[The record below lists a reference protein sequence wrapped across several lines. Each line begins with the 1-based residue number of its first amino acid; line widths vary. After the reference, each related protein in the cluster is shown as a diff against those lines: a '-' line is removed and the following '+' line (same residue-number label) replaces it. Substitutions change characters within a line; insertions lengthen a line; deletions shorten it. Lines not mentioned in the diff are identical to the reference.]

1 MNINK
6 DLKNLMNDN
15 DFKDKI
21 KKEKKLNH
29 ISEIKDFKKKD
40 FKKKDFNYKCINV
53 FKFILKWVFKNLFLT
68 IKMNNE
74 IKCIITL
81 RTFMINDV
89 NENDLKYIYYQD
101 FNRLIDY
108 FKL

>member
-1 MNINK
+1 
-6 DLKNLMNDN
+6 
-15 DFKDKI
+15 
-21 KKEKKLNH
+21 
-29 ISEIKDFKKKD
+29 
-40 FKKKDFNYKCINV
+40 
-53 FKFILKWVFKNLFLT
+53 
-68 IKMNNE
+68 MNNE

>member
-1 MNINK
+1 MIMNINK

-29 ISEIKDFKKKD
+29 ISEIKDFKKI
-40 FKKKDFNYKCINV
+40 FFNYKCINV

>member
-1 MNINK
+1 MIMNINK

-29 ISEIKDFKKKD
+29 ISEIKD